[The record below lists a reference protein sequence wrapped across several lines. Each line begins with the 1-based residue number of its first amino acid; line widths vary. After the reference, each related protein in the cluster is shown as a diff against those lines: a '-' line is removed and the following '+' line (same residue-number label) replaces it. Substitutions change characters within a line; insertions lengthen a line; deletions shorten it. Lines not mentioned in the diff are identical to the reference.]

1 MKAGITLKD
10 HFRETQMFNIRVALA
25 LIFSLVMIL
34 VIIIRLIF
42 LQIFDHDLYTTL
54 SEQNRFFISS
64 IPPTRGLIY
73 DRNGVLLAQNLPAY
87 NLELI
92 PERVKN
98 IDATIASLGEIISI
112 SDADIDRFK
121 DQLGPYNRFKPI
133 PLRTGLSDEEVA
145 RIAVNRYRFPGVD
158 IAAGLIRHYPQQ
170 GLMAHAIGY
179 VGRINEREK
188 QRIDKTEYEGTNFIG
203 KTAVENYYEKVLHGM
218 PGVAQIETNA
228 QGRALRTFEQV
239 PQEPGMNLHL
249 TIDANLQKIAQ
260 DALGDNSGSVV
271 AIDPNNG
278 DILAF
283 VSTPVFNPNLFV
295 TGIDTKSYNALRDD
309 KENPLFN
316 RALRGR
322 YPPGSTVKPFY
333 GLAGLE
339 TGSRDSE
346 DPIFCR
352 GWYQLEGVKHKY
364 RDWKKTGHGKISLHQ
379 AIIQSCD
386 VYFYDLAVRMGI
398 DKLSDFMKPFGFGS
412 ETNVDITGERS
423 GIMPSTQWKKK
434 HRHEQ
439 WYGGDTVAAG
449 IGQGY
454 VLITPLQLASSVGT
468 LSKKGLRMKPR
479 IVKALENPNTKQIQV
494 IPPYEEPHVPIKN
507 EADWDEVISAMKDVV
522 HHWHG
527 TAHGISKDLTYT
539 IGGKTGTAQVFSVG
553 QDEKY
558 NADELPREL
567 KDHALF
573 IAFAPVEDPKIAMAV
588 VVEHG
593 GHGGSAAAPIARKVM
608 DAYLLPILAKEK
620 AQQEKEKA
628 EQEKLLQQQAS
639 QTSNTTAENP
649 ATGDNTG
656 ADTKPITDVT
666 TSANTGAA
674 ATDAAKSGATSTGA
688 TNSGATTGTN
698 NRQNTDSGT
707 GTNTDK
713 PATKPREST
722 RL

>member
-25 LIFSLVMIL
+25 LIFSLGMIL

-98 IDATIASLGEIISI
+98 IDATIASLGEIINI

-170 GLMAHAIGY
+170 GLMVHAIGY
-179 VGRINEREK
+179 VGRINEKEK
-188 QRIDKTEYEGTNFIG
+188 QSIDKTEYEGTNYIG
-203 KTAVENYYEKVLHGM
+203 KTAVENYYEKALHGM

-249 TIDANLQKIAQ
+249 TIDANLQKVAQ
-260 DALGDNSGSVV
+260 DALGVESGSVV

-309 KENPLFN
+309 KQIPLFN

-339 TGSRDSE
+339 TGTRNLD

-352 GWYQLEGVKHKY
+352 GWYQLEGVRHKY

-398 DKLSDFMKPFGFGS
+398 DKLSNFMKPFGFGS
-412 ETNVDITGERS
+412 KTNVDITGERS
-423 GIMPSTQWKKK
+423 GIMPSTLWKKK

-468 LSKKGLRMKPR
+468 LSKRGMRMRPR
-479 IVKALENPNTKQIQV
+479 IVKALENPNTKQIRE
-494 IPPYEEPHVPIKN
+494 IAPIEEPHVPIKD
-507 EADWDEVISAMKDVV
+507 EADWDEIISAMKDVV

-527 TAHGISKDLTYT
+527 TAHGISKNLTYT

-593 GHGGSAAAPIARKVM
+593 GHGGSTAAPIARKVM

-620 AQQEKEKA
+620 AQQEKLKA
-628 EQEKLLQQQAS
+628 EQEKLLQQQAD
-639 QTSNTTAENP
+639 QA
-649 ATGDNTG
+649 
-656 ADTKPITDVT
+656 
-666 TSANTGAA
+666 AA
-674 ATDAAKSGATSTGA
+674 ATTSNSTANTDTDTATKPAIDAPTGANTSATNADTTNSTTNSTNKRQNKDTSTG
-688 TNSGATTGTN
+688 TMTP
-698 NRQNTDSGT
+698 
-707 GTNTDK
+707 K

>member
-10 HFRETQMFNIRVALA
+10 HFRETQMFNIRVVLA
-25 LIFSLVMIL
+25 LIFSLAMIL
-34 VIIIRLIF
+34 IIIIRLIY

-73 DRNGVLLAQNLPAY
+73 DRNDVLLAQNLPAY

-98 IDATIASLGEIISI
+98 IDATIASLGEIIEI
-112 SDADIDRFK
+112 SDSDIDRFK

-158 IAAGLIRHYPQQ
+158 IAAGLIRHYPQE

-188 QRIDKTEYEGTNFIG
+188 QRIDKAEYEGTNYIG
-203 KTAVENYYEKVLHGM
+203 KTAVENYYEKILHGM

-228 QGRALRTFEQV
+228 QGRALRSFEQV

-249 TIDANLQKIAQ
+249 TIDSNLQKIAQ
-260 DALGDNSGSVV
+260 EALGDNSGSVV
-271 AIDPNNG
+271 AIDPSNG
-278 DILAF
+278 DILVF
-283 VSTPVFNPNLFV
+283 VSKPVFNPNLFV
-295 TGIDTKSYNALRDD
+295 TGIDSKSYNALRDD

-339 TGSRDSE
+339 TGSRKLE

-364 RDWKKTGHGKISLHQ
+364 RDWKKTGHGKIGLHQ

-412 ETNVDITGERS
+412 KTNVDITGERS
-423 GIMPSTQWKKK
+423 GIMPSSQWKKK
-434 HRHEQ
+434 YRHEQ
-439 WYGGDTVAAG
+439 WYGGDTVSAG

-454 VLITPLQLASSVGT
+454 VLITPLQLASSVAT
-468 LSKKGLRMKPR
+468 LSKKGMRMRPR
-479 IVKALENPNTKQIQV
+479 IVKELENPNTKQIQD
-494 IPPYEEPHVPIKN
+494 IPPYEEPRVPIRD
-507 EADWDEVISAMKDVV
+507 EADWDEIISAMKDVV

-527 TAHGISKDLTYT
+527 TAHHISKDLTYT

-608 DAYLLPILAKEK
+608 DAYLLPILAEEK
-620 AQQEKEKA
+620 AKAEKEKA
-628 EQEKLLQQQAS
+628 EQEKLIRQQAL
-639 QTSNTTAENP
+639 QTPTTAAESPNAGATSEP
-649 ATGDNTG
+649 ATGATTDANAPSNTSTNT
-656 ADTKPITDVT
+656 TKPT
-666 TSANTGAA
+666 
-674 ATDAAKSGATSTGA
+674 
-688 TNSGATTGTN
+688 
-698 NRQNTDSGT
+698 T

-713 PATKPREST
+713 PVTKPAGST